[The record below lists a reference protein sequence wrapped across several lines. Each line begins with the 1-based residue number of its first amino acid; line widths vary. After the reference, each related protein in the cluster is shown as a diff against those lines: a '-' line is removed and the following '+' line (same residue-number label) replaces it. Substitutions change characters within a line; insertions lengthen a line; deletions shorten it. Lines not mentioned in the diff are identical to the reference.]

1 MGKVEELRPETSGHD
16 LIVKVLD
23 AKIVVDKPARGSL
36 KAQRVAECTVGD
48 ETGTILFTARNE
60 QVELVTAGS
69 YVALTNAKIDM
80 FRGSMRLAVG
90 QGGKVA
96 AAPGQS
102 FSPKQD
108 FNLSLIEYELV
119 PVPTPAA
126 PPAQE
131 AEQEA
136 APAAPASKQGGEEG
150 GEPAGGAANG
160 AAEFEE
166 AEAPPAAAAA
176 AGGTT

>member
-1 MGKVEELRPETSGHD
+1 MVPSCLA
-16 LIVKVLD
+16 VLH
-23 AKIVVDKPARGSL
+23 AVPRCA
-36 KAQRVAECTVGD
+36 
-48 ETGTILFTARNE
+48 
-60 QVELVTAGS
+60 VELVTAGS

-90 QGGKVA
+90 QVIPTARVPLPSVLAAFPWMPAALTLVCCQPTAVAVLLVQGGKVA

-136 APAAPASKQGGEEG
+136 SPAAPASKQGGEEG